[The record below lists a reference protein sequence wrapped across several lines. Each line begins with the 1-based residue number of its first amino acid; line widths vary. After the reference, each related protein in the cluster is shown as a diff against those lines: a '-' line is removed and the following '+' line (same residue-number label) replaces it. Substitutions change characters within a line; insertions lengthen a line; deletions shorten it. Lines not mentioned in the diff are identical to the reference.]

1 VPVAKGETIDAGRTR
16 GKLLRA
22 AAELFY
28 RDGTSVGV
36 EEIARRAAVSK
47 LTIYR
52 HFGSKEA
59 LLDEVLRQRSD
70 QVIAWLQAAADRPDD
85 PVERLLAVFDALHGW
100 YTEARFRGCAI
111 VNAATQVP
119 APSSPARRIAPN
131 HLGRLRDL
139 LTMLAAD
146 AGAQEPQLAGR
157 QLLILLEGATVV
169 AALTGDAD
177 AATDARELA
186 RRVLPHHQPQT
197 QPRTSDANADPA

>member
-1 VPVAKGETIDAGRTR
+1 VPVAKGETIDVGRTR

-28 RDGTSVGV
+28 REGTAVGV

-52 HFGSKEA
+52 HFGSKDG

-70 QVIAWLQAAADRPDD
+70 DVIAWLQAASDRPND

-111 VNAATQVP
+111 VNAATQSL
-119 APSSPARRIAPN
+119 APSSPARQVAPN
-131 HLGRLRDL
+131 HLGHLRDL
-139 LTMLAAD
+139 LTNLAAD
-146 AGAQEPQLAGR
+146 AGAREPALAGR

-186 RRVLPHHQPQT
+186 RSVLPPPST
-197 QPRTSDANADPA
+197 PNRARRSRSWTSD

>member
-1 VPVAKGETIDAGRTR
+1 VPVARGETIDVGRTR
-16 GKLLRA
+16 GKLVRA

-28 RDGTSVGV
+28 REGTTVGV
-36 EEIARRAAVSK
+36 DEIARRAAVSK

-52 HFGSKEA
+52 HFGSKEG

-70 QVIAWLQAAADRPDD
+70 RVIAWLQAATDRPND

-111 VNAATQVP
+111 VNAATQTP
-119 APSSPARRIAPN
+119 APRSPVRRVAPN

-139 LTMLAAD
+139 LTTLAAD
-146 AGAQEPQLAGR
+146 AGAEDPQLAGR

-186 RRVLPHHQPQT
+186 RRVL
-197 QPRTSDANADPA
+197 SPAHASTAPCDGCP

>member
-1 VPVAKGETIDAGRTR
+1 VPVAKGETIALGRTR

-28 RDGTSVGV
+28 RDGTTVGV
-36 EEIARRAAVSK
+36 EEIARRAGVSK

-52 HFGSKEA
+52 HFGSKDG

-70 QVIAWLQAAADRPDD
+70 QVLAWLQAATDRPTD

-111 VNAATQVP
+111 VNAATQSP
-119 APSSPARRIAPN
+119 APRTPARQLAPN
-131 HLGRLRDL
+131 HLARLRDL
-139 LTMLAAD
+139 LTTLAAD
-146 AGAQEPQLAGR
+146 AGAHEPALAGR

-169 AALTGDAD
+169 AALTGDAH

-186 RRVLPHHQPQT
+186 RRVLPPLSTPEQT
-197 QPRTSDANADPA
+197 AHLGRRL

>member
-1 VPVAKGETIDAGRTR
+1 VPVARGETIDVGRTR
-16 GKLLRA
+16 GKLVRA

-28 RDGTSVGV
+28 REGTTVGV
-36 EEIARRAAVSK
+36 DEIARRAAVSK

-52 HFGSKEA
+52 HFGSKEG

-70 QVIAWLQAAADRPDD
+70 RVIAWLQAATDRPND

-111 VNAATQVP
+111 VNAATQNP
-119 APSSPARRIAPN
+119 APRSSARRIAPN

-139 LTMLAAD
+139 LATLAAD
-146 AGAQEPQLAGR
+146 AGAEDPQLAGR
-157 QLLILLEGATVV
+157 QLLILIEGATLV
-169 AALTGDAD
+169 AAVTGDAD

-186 RRVLPHHQPQT
+186 RTVLSSAPTPDQ
-197 QPRTSDANADPA
+197 A

>member
-1 VPVAKGETIDAGRTR
+1 VPVARGETIDVGRTR
-16 GKLLRA
+16 GKLVRA

-28 RDGTSVGV
+28 REGTTVGV
-36 EEIARRAAVSK
+36 DEIARRAAVSK

-52 HFGSKEA
+52 HFGSKEG

-70 QVIAWLQAAADRPDD
+70 RVIAWLQAATDRPND

-111 VNAATQVP
+111 VNAATQNP
-119 APSSPARRIAPN
+119 APRSPARRVAPN

-139 LTMLAAD
+139 LTTLAAD
-146 AGAQEPQLAGR
+146 AGAEDPQLAGR

-186 RRVLPHHQPQT
+186 RRVL
-197 QPRTSDANADPA
+197 SPAHASTAPCDGCP

>member
-1 VPVAKGETIDAGRTR
+1 VPVARGDTIDVGRTR
-16 GKLLRA
+16 GKLVRA

-28 RDGTSVGV
+28 REGTTVGLV
-36 EEIARRAAVSK
+36 EIARRAGVSK

-52 HFGSKEA
+52 HFGSKEG

-70 QVIAWLQAAADRPDD
+70 RVIAWLQAATDRPND
-85 PVERLLAVFDALHGW
+85 PVERLLAAFDALHGW

-111 VNAATQVP
+111 VNAATQNP
-119 APSSPARRIAPN
+119 APRSSARRIAPN

-139 LTMLAAD
+139 FATLAAD
-146 AGAQEPQLAGR
+146 AGAEDPPLAGR

-177 AATDARELA
+177 AATEARALA
-186 RRVLPHHQPQT
+186 RTVLSSAPTPDQ
-197 QPRTSDANADPA
+197 A

>member
-1 VPVAKGETIDAGRTR
+1 MPVAKGETIDVDRTR

-28 RDGTSVGV
+28 REGTAVGV

-70 QVIAWLQAAADRPDD
+70 RVIAWLRAATDRPDD
-85 PVERLLAVFDALHGW
+85 PAERLLAVFDALHGW

-111 VNAATQVP
+111 VNAATQSP
-119 APSSPARRIAPN
+119 APRSAARHVAPD

-139 LTMLAAD
+139 LTTLAAD
-146 AGAQEPQLAGR
+146 AGAQQPQLAGR

-169 AALTGDAD
+169 AALTSDAD

-186 RRVLPHHQPQT
+186 RKVLPS
-197 QPRTSDANADPA
+197 PRTRD